1 MESAGD
7 GSSNAP
13 GEGEVNQSQG
23 NANPQGMTSVERCEA
38 AMAQFLENQ
47 AAYMQWQTMHQ
58 AGSAATNIMD
68 RFR

>member
-47 AAYMQWQTMHQ
+47 AAFM
-58 AGSAATNIMD
+58 
-68 RFR
+68 